1 EKIWDKRPL
10 SLTLDE
16 KIFGSDA
23 KITALYRQF
32 LLGCDWQQK
41 ANQLTLSTASTLLL
55 THLLQNYSSVQWK
68 LPVVTGGLSP
78 FVLRNV
84 LAFIEEYLAQPLTL
98 SELADQAARSEY
110 HFARMY
116 RRSIGLAPHQ
126 YVMQRR
132 MEKAKSLVQNTSMP
146 LTDIALACG
155 FNSASHFS
163 NRFRS
168 VMGITPSRLR
178 AANA

>member
-1 EKIWDKRPL
+1 M
-10 SLTLDE
+10 
-16 KIFGSDA
+16 
-23 KITALYRQF
+23 
-32 LLGCDWQQK
+32 LGCDWQQH

-55 THLLQNYSSVQWK
+55 THLLQNYSNVQWK

-84 LAFIEEYLAQPLTL
+84 LAFIEENLGQPLTL
-98 SELADQAARSEY
+98 AELAAQAALSEY
-110 HFARMY
+110 HFARMF
-116 RRSIGLAPHQ
+116 RQSTGLAPHQ

-132 MEKAKSLVQNTSMP
+132 MEKAKALVQNTATP

-168 VMGITPSRLR
+168 ATAMTPSQLR
-178 AANA
+178 AASA